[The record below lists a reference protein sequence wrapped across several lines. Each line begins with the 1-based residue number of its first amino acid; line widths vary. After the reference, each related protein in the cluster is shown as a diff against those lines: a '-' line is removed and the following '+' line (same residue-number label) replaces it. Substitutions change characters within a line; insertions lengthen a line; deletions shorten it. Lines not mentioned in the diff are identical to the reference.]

1 METSDQLNL
10 NNETKK
16 RNSQSLQIQEN
27 KNPQP
32 RNILQMNSTDR
43 LQAQKSSETNQVP
56 NSNIPYQFQ
65 NPNQAQN
72 SNTVYQVKNPNKD
85 LKVPIQSQNAGTING
100 ENGAQIVSYLALSQL
115 QLIQL
120 NIESLNIKIL
130 NFLNILGNYSKIK
143 ILCNKQCCG
152 APFRSIRSHKV
163 IGINEQGEENLIM
176 TASQEEMQCTS
187 DGYMLIYR
195 TNDTVIAA
203 LGYQFNRYCC
213 GGTCCSCCGGDG
225 NCCECNCCDCSHC
238 CDCSNCCKC
247 DDCCCCKLCRCCEKC
262 CKCGECCKDGCCCCS
277 KDGCCDDCCEKGCC
291 CCPEYC
297 CYCPG
302 CKTILLDL
310 RFLNTVKEALQVNSG
325 LYVTTLY
332 NPFNC
337 FRCSPDF
344 IGYEKCGEKFAL
356 DNKCISCCNTSYN
369 IIDVKT
375 NEQKEIV
382 GNIRQT
388 KSCCFDVQS
397 FDVDFPKDALPLE
410 KLLIISEIF
419 MLVFLKW
426 DEGGNDR
433 MILTKKFRFNP
444 GLNPDFI

>member
-56 NSNIPYQFQ
+56 NANIPYQFQ

-176 TASQEEMQCTS
+176 TDSITRRNAMH
-187 DGYMLIYR
+187 
-195 TNDTVIAA
+195 
-203 LGYQFNRYCC
+203 F
-213 GGTCCSCCGGDG
+213 
-225 NCCECNCCDCSHC
+225 
-238 CDCSNCCKC
+238 
-247 DDCCCCKLCRCCEKC
+247 
-262 CKCGECCKDGCCCCS
+262 
-277 KDGCCDDCCEKGCC
+277 
-291 CCPEYC
+291 
-297 CYCPG
+297 
-302 CKTILLDL
+302 
-310 RFLNTVKEALQVNSG
+310 
-325 LYVTTLY
+325 
-332 NPFNC
+332 
-337 FRCSPDF
+337 
-344 IGYEKCGEKFAL
+344 
-356 DNKCISCCNTSYN
+356 
-369 IIDVKT
+369 
-375 NEQKEIV
+375 
-382 GNIRQT
+382 
-388 KSCCFDVQS
+388 
-397 FDVDFPKDALPLE
+397 
-410 KLLIISEIF
+410 
-419 MLVFLKW
+419 
-426 DEGGNDR
+426 
-433 MILTKKFRFNP
+433 
-444 GLNPDFI
+444 